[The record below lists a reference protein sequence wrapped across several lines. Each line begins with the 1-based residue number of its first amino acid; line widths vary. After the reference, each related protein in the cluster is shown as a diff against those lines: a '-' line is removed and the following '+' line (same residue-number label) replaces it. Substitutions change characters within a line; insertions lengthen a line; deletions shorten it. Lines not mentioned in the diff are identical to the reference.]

1 MLEKINEVYSSTKI
15 YPELVTKLI
24 ALGVESYTV
33 DVTTDVALYRFPNG
47 QTVVK
52 HSDNAYRVP
61 DLHFSAD
68 AVKEAIRIHQLG
80 QTDYERFM
88 QDIADAGVRFYEATL
103 TGERRR
109 VAYIGIDGVHEE
121 IILL

>member
-1 MLEKINEVYSSTKI
+1 MLEQINEAYYSAKI
-15 YPELVTKLI
+15 YPELVKKLI
-24 ALGVESYTV
+24 ELGVESYTV
-33 DVTTDVALYRFPNG
+33 DVSTDVALYRFPNG

-52 HSDNAYRVP
+52 HSDNSYRAP
-61 DLHFSAD
+61 DLRFSAD

-103 TGERRR
+103 AGDRKR

-121 IILL
+121 MIPV